1 MRDSKQNGESV
12 SSGLANY
19 MSTAAVVAGGLVAH
33 ANADIISSTTP
44 TSADTS
50 TYWEFSGVFM
60 DGGMRFFANP
70 TGVKILNN
78 PGRFAVITTLAS
90 GDALSGYSFDVNT
103 TQRLQLF
110 YANTNYNNNISN
122 YSNTNS
128 PTLAE
133 GTHLIGFAYS
143 GDLGRTFEY
152 GWVNYTL
159 TFDADGLESFV
170 LNSWAYN
177 NTADEGIVMGQQQST
192 SAVPGIGGLAALAMG
207 AAGVRGRRQR
217 VVA

>member
-1 MRDSKQNGESV
+1 MSDLNRRETHPSKR
-12 SSGLANY
+12 LAGY
-19 MSTAAVVAGGLVAH
+19 LSTAAVAAGGITGH
-33 ANADIISSTTP
+33 AASDIIGSTTP

-50 TYWEFSGVFM
+50 TFWEFSGQFM
-60 DGGMRFFANP
+60 DGGMRFWANP
-70 TGVKILNN
+70 TGVKILKNG
-78 PGRFAVITTLAS
+78 GRFAVITTLAS

-103 TQRLQLF
+103 YDRLQLF
-110 YANTNYNNNISN
+110 YANTNYNDNISN
-122 YSNTNS
+122 YSNTSS

-177 NTADEGIVMGQQQST
+177 DTADEGIVMGQQQST